1 MEKSSVQFT
10 ADSVTGLQGRAD
22 CASLLPLLSS
32 EHVEFLLFQ
41 GRRKLAAGHRRAKR
55 SSDAEG
61 GAFGWRH
68 EVPPSLFSFLS
79 VLFCALVC
87 PNCWGC
93 PLLKSWNHE
102 WIIAKIFRQSS
113 YENRSS
119 GSDWSSPRELCAWWC
134 VYFRV
139 DECLQT
145 ELLRI
150 LFMETL

>member
-1 MEKSSVQFT
+1 MGRRQPRGAWAFLPVSREGGGQCDVPSPSVTGPMEKSSVQFT

-41 GRRKLAAGHRRAKR
+41 GRRKLAAGHRRAKC

-87 PNCWGC
+87 PNLGM
-93 PLLKSWNHE
+93 P
-102 WIIAKIFRQSS
+102 
-113 YENRSS
+113 
-119 GSDWSSPRELCAWWC
+119 SP
-134 VYFRV
+134 
-139 DECLQT
+139 
-145 ELLRI
+145 
-150 LFMETL
+150 